1 MKKSKEKAL
10 RGLFFDAEIYGKNS
24 GKPQYLCGFP
34 VFFSFEDVEEKR
46 RENWVCPF
54 RDRGIATKTEGRD
67 IRYVEAF
74 KVSEYGEPKMFGEY
88 KIKLKMKAC
97 SLQCAER
104 T

>member
-1 MKKSKEKAL
+1 MPKFMERIVGNLS
-10 RGLFFDAEIYGKNS
+10 IYAAFR
-24 GKPQYLCGFP
+24 Y
-34 VFFSFEDVEEKR
+34 FFSFEDVEVKR
-46 RENWVCPF
+46 RGNWVCPF

>member
-1 MKKSKEKAL
+1 MPKFMERIVGNLS
-10 RGLFFDAEIYGKNS
+10 IYAAFR
-24 GKPQYLCGFP
+24 Y
-34 VFFSFEDVEEKR
+34 FFSFEDVEEKR

>member
-1 MKKSKEKAL
+1 MLKSIPQGQL
-10 RGLFFDAEIYGKNS
+10 LYVQWQSYFPQIYCCF
-24 GKPQYLCGFP
+24 LCGKFR
-34 VFFSFEDVEEKR
+34 EEKR

-67 IRYVEAF
+67 IRYVEVF
-74 KVSEYGEPKMFGEY
+74 KVSEYGEPEMFGEY